1 MTRRSGGAE
10 RRQSRKTI
18 GEIAEL
24 AGVSVATVSR
34 VVNGRSGVSA
44 EKREAVQRVVH
55 EHGYSPTLGAR
66 SLAAG
71 RTGLIG
77 VTLPV
82 IQPSY
87 FSLIVAGVAEA
98 LQARDLRVV
107 LCPTKHQ
114 HDREVSVLERL
125 MHGST
130 DGALLVLPEESSDE
144 LRTLLNHGYRFVV
157 VDPLEQVDK
166 EIPAVSAAHASGAD
180 DAVQFLLGLG
190 HRRIGAITGP
200 SRRVASEQRLRGYR
214 GALAAAGILVDPE
227 LVVESN
233 FTLEGGVRAAAK
245 LLDLPAPPTAIFAF
259 NDDMAIGAM
268 HEARSRGLQLPRQL
282 SVVGFDDAREAAI
295 VTPALTTVRQPLW
308 EMGRIAVSLLTRQL
322 ENQRLEALH
331 VELATRLVVRDSA
344 VRPPGRQAARPRT

>member
-1 MTRRSGGAE
+1 MTRRSDGPPP
-10 RRQSRKTI
+10 RQSRKTI
-18 GEIAEL
+18 GQIAEL

-34 VVNGRSGVSA
+34 VVNGRTGVSA
-44 EKREAVQRVVH
+44 AKREAVQRVVR
-55 EHGYSPTLGAR
+55 EHGYSPSLGAR
-66 SLAAG
+66 SLSAG

-87 FSLIVAGVAEA
+87 FSLIVGGMTEA
-98 LQARDLRVV
+98 LQEHNLRAV
-107 LCPTKHQ
+107 LCPTEHQ

-130 DGALLVLPEESSDE
+130 DGALLVLPEESLDE

-157 VDPLEQVDK
+157 VDPLEWIDD
-166 EIPAVSAAHASGAD
+166 EIPAVSAAHVSGAD
-180 DAVQFLLGLG
+180 EAVAFLLGLG
-190 HRRIGAITGP
+190 HSRIGAITGP
-200 SRRVASEQRLRGYR
+200 SRRVATQQRLRGYR

-227 LVVESN
+227 LVVEAN

-268 HEARSRGLQLPRQL
+268 HEARSRRLRLPHEL
-282 SVVGFDDAREAAI
+282 SIVGFDDAREAAI

-308 EMGRIAVSLLTRQL
+308 EMGRMAVSLLTRQL
-322 ENQRLEALH
+322 ENPRLEAVQ

-344 VRPPGRQAARPRT
+344 VPPPGR